1 MENEIYVIERCLAP
15 GIWELMTPYYY
26 TNEEMAKRAEE
37 SITKEMRKYDKK
49 FSCRHTKLEL
59 FK

>member
-15 GIWELMTPYYY
+15 GLWELMGPHYYD
-26 TNEEMAKRAEE
+26 NENSANIAEE
-37 SITKEMRKYDKK
+37 NIKKEMIKYDKNFK
-49 FSCRHTKLEL
+49 SRVTTLKL